1 MAVEIRSYRRVFDL
15 ERRIYRI
22 DRVRLNPGGVPVRG
36 LLYFLAALAV
46 SLLAARLPLLGGAV
60 ALLPWYL
67 RELAMP
73 AAIAAVMG
81 LIRIDGRPF
90 HLAAIA
96 LLRFGAG
103 PRHMARAHRVARLG
117 HIWAP
122 DEMVM
127 LPDGSDQRMRR
138 MRYVGPG
145 ALLVRPAHE
154 RIAWSG
160 GRLSTLLRRPD
171 LTVAELPGKRAP
183 VRAKVLTLAD
193 GARLETRGTGTAH
206 RSGAS
211 RTR

>member
-15 ERRIYRI
+15 ERRIYRV

-36 LLYFLAALAV
+36 LLYFLVALAL
-46 SLLAARLPLLGGAV
+46 SLLTARLPLLGGAV

-67 RELAMP
+67 RGLALP
-73 AAIAAVMG
+73 VAVAVVMG

-96 LLRFGAG
+96 LLRFSVG
-103 PRHMARAHRVARLG
+103 PRRMARASRAAPLG

-122 DEMVM
+122 DEVVM
-127 LPDGSDQRMRR
+127 LPDGSDHRVRR

-154 RIAWSG
+154 RIAWTG
-160 GRLSTLLRRPD
+160 GALSALLRRPD
-171 LTVAELPGKRAP
+171 LTVAELPGMRAP
-183 VRAKVLTLAD
+183 AQAKVVTLAQ
-193 GARLETRGTGTAH
+193 GARLETRGAGV
-206 RSGAS
+206 
-211 RTR
+211 TRRRRAPRAR